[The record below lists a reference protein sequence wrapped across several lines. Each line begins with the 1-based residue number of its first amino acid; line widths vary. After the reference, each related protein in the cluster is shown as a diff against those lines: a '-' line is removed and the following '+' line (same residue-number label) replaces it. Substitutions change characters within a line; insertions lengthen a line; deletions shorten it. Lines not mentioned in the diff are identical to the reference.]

1 MDTMTATKV
10 LGGFCGA
17 LLIYL
22 LGNWAAE
29 EIYHVGGGHGGEYA
43 SGYAIEVAEAE
54 VEVDEMEEEGPQFA
68 ELYLAAD
75 IDKGA
80 KVFGKCKA
88 CHKLEDGVNGTGPHL
103 YAVVDRAVQM
113 HGPLQAGHVPRAKT
127 PAAPALRFVSTPMA
141 TERVNNSVVYQGE
154 LGYVGIAG
162 FFVAILPY
170 VEALH
175 NSA

>member
-1 MDTMTATKV
+1 MDTMTGTKV

-29 EIYHVGGGHGGEYA
+29 ELYHVGGSHGGDYA
-43 SGYAIEVAEAE
+43 AGYAIEVAEAE
-54 VEVDEMEEEGPQFA
+54 VEAEDMEDEGPQFA

-88 CHKLEDGVNGTGPHL
+88 IH
-103 YAVVDRAVQM
+103 
-113 HGPLQAGHVPRAKT
+113 
-127 PAAPALRFVSTPMA
+127 S
-141 TERVNNSVVYQGE
+141 S
-154 LGYVGIAG
+154 
-162 FFVAILPY
+162 
-170 VEALH
+170 
-175 NSA
+175 

>member
-1 MDTMTATKV
+1 MDTMTGTKV

-29 EIYHVGGGHGGEYA
+29 ELYHVGGSHGGDHA
-43 SGYAIEVAEAE
+43 AGYAIEVAEAE
-54 VEVDEMEEEGPQFA
+54 VEAEDMEDEGPQFA

-88 CHKLEDGVNGTGPHL
+88 CHKLEDGSNGTGPHL
-103 YAVVDRAVQM
+103 YAVVDRAV
-113 HGPLQAGHVPRAKT
+113 G
-127 PAAPALRFVSTPMA
+127 
-141 TERVNNSVVYQGE
+141 
-154 LGYVGIAG
+154 
-162 FFVAILPY
+162 
-170 VEALH
+170 
-175 NSA
+175 

>member
-75 IDKGA
+75 IDKGS

-88 CHKLEDGVNGTGPHL
+88 CHKLEDGANGTGPHL
-103 YAVVDRAVQM
+103 WAVVDRVVGSVDGYGYSGALVAVAETWSCLLYTS
-113 HGPLQAGHVPRAKT
+113 PSPRD
-127 PAAPALRFVSTPMA
+127 A
-141 TERVNNSVVYQGE
+141 TLSRMPS
-154 LGYVGIAG
+154 
-162 FFVAILPY
+162 
-170 VEALH
+170 
-175 NSA
+175 SA

>member
-54 VEVDEMEEEGPQFA
+54 VDEMEEEGPQVA
-68 ELYLAAD
+68 ELYLAA
-75 IDKGA
+75 IST
-80 KVFGKCKA
+80 KVLKFLGSV
-88 CHKLEDGVNGTGPHL
+88 KLVT
-103 YAVVDRAVQM
+103 
-113 HGPLQAGHVPRAKT
+113 
-127 PAAPALRFVSTPMA
+127 S
-141 TERVNNSVVYQGE
+141 
-154 LGYVGIAG
+154 
-162 FFVAILPY
+162 
-170 VEALH
+170 
-175 NSA
+175 